1 MNQAVVETQA
11 TPTASKKHALPF
23 YLAILL
29 GICWLISLAILS
41 LFTANPVTLN
51 RVQIMRADAVI
62 AAEIVDIQ
70 GTIRV
75 DEVLFTRQGVD
86 VEPETT
92 FQVLPP
98 SPHWQPQMQ
107 RILPILRD
115 ADGNWRIA
123 PAPLPKTVEIDYPDR
138 PDVRAEV
145 KEIVSSLP
153 H

>member
-1 MNQAVVETQA
+1 MNQVVVDKQA
-11 TPTASKKHALPF
+11 SPTASKKHALPF

-29 GICWLISLAILS
+29 GACWLVALAILS

-51 RVQIMRADAVI
+51 RVQIMRADAVV
-62 AAEIVDIQ
+62 AAEIVDTL

-75 DEVLFTRQGVD
+75 EEVLFTRQGVD
-86 VEPETT
+86 VETKAI
-92 FQVLPP
+92 FKVLPP
-98 SPHWQPQMQ
+98 SPHWQPHMQ

-138 PDVRAEV
+138 PDVRVEV
-145 KEIVSSLP
+145 KKIVSTLP
-153 H
+153 R

>member
-1 MNQAVVETQA
+1 MNQAVVEKQA
-11 TPTASKKHALPF
+11 NPTASKKHALPF

-29 GICWLISLAILS
+29 GICWLIALAVLS

-62 AAEIVDIQ
+62 AAEIVDTQ
-70 GTIRV
+70 GKVRV
-75 DEVLFTRQGVD
+75 VEVLFTRQGVD
-86 VEPETT
+86 VETEST
-92 FQVLPP
+92 FKVLPP
-98 SPHWQPQMQ
+98 SPHWQPHVQ

-138 PDVRAEV
+138 PDLRAEV
-145 KEIVSSLP
+145 KEIVATLP
-153 H
+153 R